1 MSRPR
6 LPVPARIE
14 RACAQGPVS
23 TAFPGVTQA
32 ARVVAGAHAWED
44 AVRRDA
50 DGRVLVT
57 CLTDLPG
64 VTPAMIDWW
73 FGWHLTHSERY
84 RLWHPLDHVGCTVQ
98 EDRSACAIDRQRY
111 LGNVSHV
118 DEYMGGRLMKLSI
131 AFRDPAEIGLGSV
144 DASVSTTIYGTTS
157 DRVLGGQGGHL
168 VHHVLGKCHGS
179 QMRSAFWLGDIVHK
193 HPWVQ
198 TLAASV
204 LNTRAAR
211 QVLVPDRMAVNLLRH
226 CAEEMNHLA
235 SILPGLYLQH
245 SGVASA
251 TAPALQAAR

>member
-1 MSRPR
+1 MSKHR

-14 RACAQGPVS
+14 RACAQGSVS
-23 TAFPGVTQA
+23 VSFPCVSQA
-32 ARVVAGAHAWED
+32 AQVVACAHGWED
-44 AVRRDA
+44 AARRDT

-57 CLTDLPG
+57 CLTDMPG

-98 EDRSACAIDRQRY
+98 EDRSACPIDRQRY
-111 LGNVSHV
+111 IGNVSHV
-118 DEYMGGRLMKLSI
+118 DEYIGGRLMKLSI

-144 DASVSTTIYGTTS
+144 DASASTTIYGTTS

-168 VHHVLGKCHGS
+168 VHHVLRQGQGS

-235 SILPGLYLQH
+235 GILPALYLQH
-245 SGVASA
+245 SGVASGVV
-251 TAPALQAAR
+251 PAIQAAR

>member
-1 MSRPR
+1 MSRRR

-32 ARVVAGAHAWED
+32 AQVVAGTHAWED

-50 DGRVLVT
+50 NGRVLVT

-98 EDRSACAIDRQRY
+98 EDRSACVIDRLRY

-118 DEYMGGRLMKLSI
+118 DEYIGGRLMKLSI

-193 HPWVQ
+193 HPLIQ

-235 SILPGLYLQH
+235 GILPALYLQH
-245 SGVASA
+245 SGVDSA
-251 TAPALQAAR
+251 VAAVAQSAR